1 MRTIRKADFFYP
13 GFELA
18 GVETHFERSLTRLFC
33 FAARIGAG
41 LYDALSAPSRRRDRT
56 LAEFEG

>member
-18 GVETHFERSLTRLFC
+18 GVETHFERTLTRIFC
-33 FAARIGAG
+33 FAAQLGVG
-41 LYDALSAPSRRRDRT
+41 LFEALSAPNRRRGRG

>member
-18 GVETHFERSLTRLFC
+18 GVETQFERGLTRLC
-33 FAARIGAG
+33 CAIVGCGAA
-41 LYDALSAPSRRRDRT
+41 LYDVLSAGPKGR
-56 LAEFEG
+56 

>member
-18 GVETHFERSLTRLFC
+18 GVETHFERTLTRLFC
-33 FAARIGAG
+33 LVARVGAS
-41 LYDALSAPSRRRDRT
+41 LYGALSAPNRRRDPVE
-56 LAEFEG
+56 LDG